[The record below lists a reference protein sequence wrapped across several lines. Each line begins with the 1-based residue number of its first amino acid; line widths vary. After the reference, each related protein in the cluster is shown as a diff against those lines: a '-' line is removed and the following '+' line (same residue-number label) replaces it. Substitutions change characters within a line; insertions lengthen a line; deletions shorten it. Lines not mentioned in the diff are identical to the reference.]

1 MDGKDKDK
9 FSTKKRGG
17 GARVSTNIDIV
28 KEEQSDTK

>member
-9 FSTKKRGG
+9 FSTKRGG